1 MWGPRAGQVF
11 FNTALGISSWPG
23 VLLLAWKMA
32 RCASP
37 VVTGGKGRVAS
48 ESFSLQLTG
57 TSSAEAA
64 FWRRVFTR
72 SSALESEVVWTV
84 SPLLRGGIGK
94 DPSVLFHLIALKTSW
109 LSVKLSSCVRQYC
122 RFAWRTVPRK
132 RRFAASISIG
142 GLSGLL
148 EILRSDITDS
158 RQS

>member
-23 VLLLAWKMA
+23 ALLLVWKMA

-37 VVTGGKGRVAS
+37 IVAGGKDRVVS
-48 ESFSLQLTG
+48 ELLSLQSTG

-84 SPLLRGGIGK
+84 SPFLKGGIGK
-94 DPSVLFHLIALKTSW
+94 DHYVLFHLI
-109 LSVKLSSCVRQYC
+109 
-122 RFAWRTVPRK
+122 
-132 RRFAASISIG
+132 
-142 GLSGLL
+142 
-148 EILRSDITDS
+148 
-158 RQS
+158 